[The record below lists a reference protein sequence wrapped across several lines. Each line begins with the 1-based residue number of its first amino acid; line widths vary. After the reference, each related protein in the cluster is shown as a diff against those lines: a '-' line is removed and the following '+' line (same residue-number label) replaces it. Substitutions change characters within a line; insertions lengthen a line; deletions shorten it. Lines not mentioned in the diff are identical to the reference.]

1 MIDTISGLTI
11 NPEAILQQV
20 NDFVDTLE
28 ERLGF
33 NFFTPE
39 NLAVIPR
46 AGSNILQVL
55 GNSVYSFVINIVVI
69 LFVLYYML
77 FSNDEFERAISEIL
91 PFKEENKQILAE
103 ETRLIIQANAIGIPL
118 MAIIQGFFAYFG
130 YLLFGVESAILYAI
144 LTAFATILP
153 IVGTMIIWA
162 PLSIG
167 MMIGGDLVNGIGLF
181 FYGFFIIGGVDNVA
195 RFILQKKLAD
205 IHPLITVFG
214 VLIGI
219 PMFGFWGVIFGP
231 LILSLFILFF
241 NMYRHEYVPGSKA
254 EPRVTTRLRTKKMK
268 IPMYDSVAPK
278 KKKGKRKMSLKT
290 NNAMRI
296 LLFLSI
302 VLFASACNMG
312 RGKLKEASEHEYV
325 SSEEI
330 RHAQGFKI
338 DHAEDYTR
346 VTILNPWSDSPTST
360 KAYETYYLYKNDS
373 ILPTL
378 PDNGVKLK
386 IPIESLTVNTF
397 SYFEFLEQLNELEV
411 ITGVTD
417 GFRIYHPEILHKIE
431 TGAIVDLGDPFQPDI
446 ERTMALRPQAI
457 VNSAYAQLDR
467 YSERLLQA
475 GFPVI
480 YSLEWMETTA
490 GSSGMD

>member
-1 MIDTISGLTI
+1 
-11 NPEAILQQV
+11 
-20 NDFVDTLE
+20 
-28 ERLGF
+28 
-33 NFFTPE
+33 
-39 NLAVIPR
+39 
-46 AGSNILQVL
+46 
-55 GNSVYSFVINIVVI
+55 
-69 LFVLYYML
+69 
-77 FSNDEFERAISEIL
+77 
-91 PFKEENKQILAE
+91 
-103 ETRLIIQANAIGIPL
+103 
-118 MAIIQGFFAYFG
+118 
-130 YLLFGVESAILYAI
+130 
-144 LTAFATILP
+144 
-153 IVGTMIIWA
+153 
-162 PLSIG
+162 
-167 MMIGGDLVNGIGLF
+167 
-181 FYGFFIIGGVDNVA
+181 
-195 RFILQKKLAD
+195 
-205 IHPLITVFG
+205 
-214 VLIGI
+214 
-219 PMFGFWGVIFGP
+219 
-231 LILSLFILFF
+231 
-241 NMYRHEYVPGSKA
+241 
-254 EPRVTTRLRTKKMK
+254 
-268 IPMYDSVAPK
+268 
-278 KKKGKRKMSLKT
+278 MSLKT

-480 YSLEWMETTA
+480 YSLEWMETTPLARAEWIKLMAAFFDKSAMGDSLFIAIEREYHLVKEKVQAVDKKSVLGGDLFQDTWYVPGGNSFNATLFRDA
-490 GSSGMD
+490 GLDYRYKDNNESGSIGLDIESILTQFGKSDIWFGSEADTYAELVNKDAKYLLLQPVKNRAVFNNHNRTTPSGGNDYFESAIANPHLVLSDLVKAAYPHLLSGYSFTYIKPLEELGTREKK

>member
-1 MIDTISGLTI
+1 M
-11 NPEAILQQV
+11 
-20 NDFVDTLE
+20 
-28 ERLGF
+28 
-33 NFFTPE
+33 
-39 NLAVIPR
+39 
-46 AGSNILQVL
+46 QVL

-278 KKKGKRKMSLKT
+278 KKKGKKK
-290 NNAMRI
+290 N
-296 LLFLSI
+296 
-302 VLFASACNMG
+302 
-312 RGKLKEASEHEYV
+312 ESEDE
-325 SSEEI
+325 
-330 RHAQGFKI
+330 
-338 DHAEDYTR
+338 
-346 VTILNPWSDSPTST
+346 
-360 KAYETYYLYKNDS
+360 
-373 ILPTL
+373 
-378 PDNGVKLK
+378 
-386 IPIESLTVNTF
+386 
-397 SYFEFLEQLNELEV
+397 
-411 ITGVTD
+411 
-417 GFRIYHPEILHKIE
+417 
-431 TGAIVDLGDPFQPDI
+431 
-446 ERTMALRPQAI
+446 
-457 VNSAYAQLDR
+457 
-467 YSERLLQA
+467 
-475 GFPVI
+475 
-480 YSLEWMETTA
+480 
-490 GSSGMD
+490 